1 MSYYSLSFEEEKIF
15 EAIDEDFEKFIKQ
28 VHIYN
33 SSVES
38 NQIDVKKLRTS
49 WQVAK
54 YWHKDTRRK
63 SGELYLYHPLSVCK
77 KIFND
82 GLMETDVLIAAL
94 LHDTVED
101 TPYTFEELNEDFGNG
116 ACDLVKAVTK
126 FEKTED
132 PTDGIT
138 KKQAQIKTDEH
149 LLEVAKDCPLAA
161 YIKFADRWH
170 NLHTAQKMSEES
182 IKYNINHT
190 RAFLIP
196 VARKLG
202 CNRIAE
208 ELMDACLLAQN
219 PEGHE
224 NIYKIQKSFVN
235 SSRKTILKT
244 HTAIKQSCKDA
255 VEMSNGD
262 GRIDSPLPYMIAAE
276 INSKYKNVNLHRE
289 DLFSFYSYKPYTIL
303 YFKVLKSTQTSLKKD
318 FLHLCKNLIEN
329 ETITVISKFR
339 TYNQDGS
346 NICYVDITDAYNNKI
361 KVIIYKEDFLNTIFE
376 HHGINLT
383 PVAILPPEKKI
394 YVYTREGNRME
405 IEKGCTVLDFAF
417 VLNLEI
423 GVCFAGAKVNDK
435 QVEMD
440 YVLEQGD
447 QVTIVKSGVYTA
459 RLDWFKILETKQ
471 ATSRLVEWMKENQ
484 CKE

>member
-15 EAIDEDFEKFIKQ
+15 EAIDEEFEKFVKQ
-28 VHIYN
+28 IHIYN
-33 SSVES
+33 NSVEV
-38 NQIDVKKLRTS
+38 NKINVNKIRMA

-54 YWHKDTRRK
+54 FWHKDTRRK
-63 SGELYLYHPLSVCK
+63 TGELYLYHPLSVCK
-77 KIFND
+77 KLFND
-82 GLMETDVLIAAL
+82 GLMETDVLIASL
-94 LHDTVED
+94 LHDTLED
-101 TPYTFEELNEDFGNG
+101 TPYSYHKLYDDFGEK
-116 ACDLVKAVTK
+116 ACELVKAVTK
-126 FEKTED
+126 FEQTED
-132 PTDGIT
+132 PTDGLT

-149 LLEVAKDCPLAA
+149 LLEVAKDYPFAA

-170 NLHTAQKMSEES
+170 NLHTAQKMSEDS
-182 IKYNINHT
+182 IKNNINHT

-202 CNRIAE
+202 CNKIAE

-219 PEGHE
+219 PQGHE

-244 HTAIKQSCKDA
+244 HSAIKSSCG
-255 VEMSNGD
+255 ESIEINSND
-262 GRIDSPLPYMIAAE
+262 GKIDSPLPYMIADE
-276 INSKYKNVNLHRE
+276 INSKYKNVNLNRE

-303 YFKVLKSTQTSLKKD
+303 YFKILKSTQNSLKKD
-318 FLHLCKNLIEN
+318 FLSLCKNLIEN
-329 ETITVISKFR
+329 ETITIISKFK
-339 TYNQDGS
+339 TYQQDGS
-346 NICYVDITDAYNNKI
+346 NVCYVDIMDSYNNKF
-361 KVIIYKEDFLNTIFE
+361 KVIIYKDDFLNTISE

-383 PVAILPPEKKI
+383 PVTILPPEKKI
-394 YVYTREGNRME
+394 YVYTKDGNRME

-423 GVCFAGAKVNDK
+423 GVSFAGAKVNEK

-440 YVLEQGD
+440 YILEQGD
-447 QVTIVKSGVYTA
+447 QVTIIKSGVYTA

-484 CKE
+484 CKY